1 MSLAR
6 HRGGGFII
14 TSFLVAL
21 ALTIV
26 PLPDSLRLLRPEWI
40 SLVLIYWCMALPGRV
55 GIGVGWFTGL
65 LLDVSRD
72 ALLGQ
77 YALALA
83 VVAFLTLHLHQRLR
97 VFPLWQQALT
107 VFVLVML
114 ESLLVMWVK
123 GLTGQAPAFWKML
136 LPAIS
141 SMLVWPPVYLLL
153 RHLRRTYQVS

>member
-1 MSLAR
+1 MNLAR
-6 HRGGGFII
+6 HRGGSLII
-14 TSFLVAL
+14 ISFLVAL

-26 PLPDSLRLLRPEWI
+26 PLPDSLQLLRPEWVT
-40 SLVLIYWCMALPGRV
+40 LALIYWCMALPGRV
-55 GIGVGWFTGL
+55 GIGIGWFTGL

-72 ALLGQ
+72 SLLGQ

-83 VVAFLTLHLHQRLR
+83 IVAFLTLHLHQRLR

-123 GLTGQAPAFWKML
+123 GLTGHAPAFWRML